1 LPGAVIHEPEV
12 VAERAVRL
20 VLEGKLTAI
29 DGTELDLEI
38 DTLCLHSDTPGAV
51 AIARTIR
58 RRFDEDGITVRPMR
72 DR

>member
-1 LPGAVIHEPEV
+1 VIHDPELA
-12 VAERAVRL
+12 AERAVRL

-51 AIARTIR
+51 AIARAIR
-58 RRFDEDGITVRPMR
+58 RRFDEAGIAVGPMR